1 MSKAKTGNKIFSIKN
16 FSVPKTRED
25 KQAAKENIRH
35 KMKVLKP
42 FRFVWAICRQLFML
56 GISYVVLYPIL
67 YMVSNAFKP
76 VEQYYDP
83 SVVWLPK
90 SLTLENFKIVGM
102 VMDFGQ
108 VLWNT
113 VIIELLPALLTTAVC
128 MMVGYGLAKFEFKG
142 KKLIIACVILTI
154 IVPQQ
159 TISTSLYSSYRYFD
173 FLGVIGFLN
182 KLTETITTPNLI
194 GTPWVTILPSLLGV
208 GFKSGI
214 FIFIYMQ
221 FFTGIPKELQ
231 EAAAIDG
238 CGAFKTFLKII
249 VPTAKNIIISVTLLS
264 VVWNWNDYYTPSMF
278 IRTKDTIATAMASFQ
293 DKLENLHN
301 MGTGVENIQTANTQI
316 QAACLIAIVPLVILY
331 IVLQKR
337 FSEGIE
343 NSGLTGL

>member
-1 MSKAKTGNKIFSIKN
+1 MDKIKFSLRDISAEQKMA
-16 FSVPKTRED
+16 V
-25 KQAAKENIRH
+25 KENLVH
-35 KMKVLKP
+35 KVRVIKP
-42 FRFVWAICRQLFML
+42 FRKVWAVCRQIFML

-76 VEQYYDP
+76 VAQYYDP

-90 SLTLENFKIVGM
+90 SLTLENFKIVSL
-102 VMDFGQ
+102 VMDFKE
-108 VLWNT
+108 VMWNT
-113 VIIELLPALLTTAVC
+113 VIIEILPALLSTVMC
-128 MMVGYGLAKFEFKG
+128 MLVGYGLARFEFRG
-142 KKLIIACVILTI
+142 KKLLTACVILTI

-159 TISTSLYSSYRYFD
+159 TISTSLYSSFRYFD
-173 FLGVIGFLN
+173 FLGIIGALN
-182 KLTETITTPNLI
+182 KLSSSITTPNLI
-194 GTPWVTILPSLLGV
+194 GTPWVTIIPSLLGV
-208 GFKSGI
+208 GLKSGI

-249 VPTAKNIIISVTLLS
+249 VPTAKNIIIAVTLLS

-278 IRTKDTIATAMASFQ
+278 IRTKDTVATAMANFQ
-293 DKLENLHN
+293 SRLENLHN

-316 QAACLIAIVPLVILY
+316 QAACLIAIIPVVILY